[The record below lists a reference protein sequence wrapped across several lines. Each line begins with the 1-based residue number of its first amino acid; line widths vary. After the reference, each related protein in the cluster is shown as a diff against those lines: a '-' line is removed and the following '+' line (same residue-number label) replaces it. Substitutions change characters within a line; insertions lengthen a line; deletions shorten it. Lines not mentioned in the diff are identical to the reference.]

1 MISLRGLGKRFGPKE
16 LFSNVSI
23 ELYPG
28 QRYGLIGANGSGKT
42 TFLKILVGDEPA
54 DDGAIVFASG
64 TELGVLRQDRFLSDN
79 ERILDLAMAGDAPAF
94 SALQALT
101 RGDDLSPEKAGE
113 LEELLTARDGY
124 TLEARAR
131 EVLVGLGIP
140 SASLTNALG
149 TLSGGYKLRVLLAQ
163 VLVGKPHAL
172 FLDEPTNHLDI
183 LSIRW
188 LEGFLRNYEG
198 AALVISHDRHFL
210 DRITT
215 RMLDVDYGTITEYP
229 GNYTA
234 FVSQKA
240 LASEQLEAQI
250 ARNERIIAE
259 KRAFVERF
267 GAKATKAKQAQSRL
281 KQIEKIE
288 VLERETTSRRAPLFH
303 FKQARE
309 TGKDVLRAEELG
321 KAYGERVVLDQVNLF
336 VRRGER
342 IGIIGENGVGKSTL
356 LKILAGVLEADRGQF
371 SWGANVK
378 LGYFAQDHHDLLSN
392 PKLTPLDYVYEGAPD
407 ETVSAVRGE
416 LGRMLISGDEVK
428 KKVTVLSGG
437 EAARLVFARIGIEK
451 PNVLLLDEPTNHLD
465 LESIDALAASLQAY
479 EGTLLFVSHD
489 RWFVS
494 EVATRILE
502 IRKDGI
508 TDFPGT
514 FAEYLAK
521 DGSDHLDGTAVSL
534 KAKKELKDERLAE
547 RAQKAD
553 GAELSHEERKRRAN
567 RLKSLPKKRDELMAQ
582 IEQLEAKK
590 AAVEA
595 RFLEPKYFE
604 LTPASEQAQHRSD
617 RDLLGASIDAKIA
630 EWEALEAELEELGRV
645 ASSV

>member
-1 MISLRGLGKRFGPKE
+1 MISLRNLSKRFGPKE
-16 LFSNVSI
+16 LFSGVNI

-28 QRYGLIGANGSGKT
+28 HRYGLVGANGSGKT
-42 TFLKILVGDEPA
+42 TFLKILTGDEHA
-54 DDGAIVFASG
+54 DDGTISIPNGV
-64 TELGVLRQDRFLSDN
+64 ELGVLRQDRFLNDADP
-79 ERILDLAMAGDAPAF
+79 ILHVTMAGDAAAF
-94 SALQALT
+94 AALDTLT
-101 RGDDLSPEKAGE
+101 RGTEATPEKVAE
-113 LEELLTARDGY
+113 LEELLSARDGY
-124 TLEARAR
+124 TLEARAK
-131 EVLVGLGIP
+131 EILVGLGIP
-140 SASLTNALG
+140 AASFYQPLG

-163 VLVGKPHAL
+163 ILVAKPHAL

-188 LEGFLRNYEG
+188 LEGFLRAYEG
-198 AALVISHDRHFL
+198 AALIISHDRHFL
-210 DRITT
+210 DRVVT
-215 RMLDVDYGTITEYP
+215 RVLDVDYGTITEYP

-234 FVSQKA
+234 FGSQKA
-240 LASEQLEAQI
+240 LAQEQLEAQI
-250 ARNERIIAE
+250 ERNERIIAE

-303 FKQARE
+303 FRLARE
-309 TGKDVLRAEELG
+309 SGKDVLRAEDLAKSFG
-321 KAYGERVVLDQVNLF
+321 SRTVLDQVQLF

-356 LKILAGVLEADRGQF
+356 LKILAGVLEPDRGTF
-371 SWGANVK
+371 TWGANVK
-378 LGYFAQDHHDLLSN
+378 IGYFAQDHHDLLSD

-416 LGRMLISGDEVK
+416 LGRMLLSGEDVK
-428 KKVTVLSGG
+428 KKVSVLSGG

-465 LESIDALAASLQAY
+465 LESIEALAAALQSY

-508 TDFPGT
+508 TDFPGS
-514 FAEYLAK
+514 FAEYLEK
-521 DGSDHLDGTAVSL
+521 DGSDHLDGAAVSL
-534 KAKKELKDERLAE
+534 KAKKEQKEERLAE
-547 RAQKAD
+547 KTERA
-553 GAELSHEERKRRAN
+553 GGELSHEERKRRAN
-567 RLKSLPKKRDELMAQ
+567 RLKALPKKRDEIMAQ
-582 IEQLEAKK
+582 IEKLEEDK
-590 AAVEA
+590 AALES
-595 RFLEPKYFE
+595 RFLDPKYFE
-604 LTPASEQAQHRSD
+604 TTPAADQAKHRAEQDKISA
-617 RDLLGASIDAKIA
+617 AIDTKIA
-630 EWEALEAELEELGRV
+630 EWEAIEAEMEELSR
-645 ASSV
+645 AC

>member
-1 MISLRGLGKRFGPKE
+1 MISLRNLSKRFGPKE
-16 LFSNVSI
+16 LFSDVNI

-28 QRYGLIGANGSGKT
+28 HRYGLVGANGSGKT
-42 TFLKILVGDEPA
+42 TFLKILTGDEHA
-54 DDGAIVFASG
+54 DDGTISMQNGV
-64 TELGVLRQDRFLSDN
+64 ELGVLRQDRFLNDA
-79 ERILDLAMAGDAPAF
+79 EPILQVAMAGDALAF
-94 SALQALT
+94 SALDTLT
-101 RGDDLSPEKAGE
+101 RGAAGTPEKVAE
-113 LEELLTARDGY
+113 LEELLSARDGY
-124 TLEARAR
+124 TLEARAK
-131 EVLVGLGIP
+131 EILVGLGIP
-140 SASLTNALG
+140 AQSLHEPLG

-163 VLVGKPHAL
+163 ILVAKPHAL

-188 LEGFLRNYEG
+188 LEGFLRSYEG
-198 AALVISHDRHFL
+198 AALIISHDRHFL
-210 DRITT
+210 DRVVT
-215 RMLDVDYGTITEYP
+215 RVLDVDFGTITEYP

-240 LASEQLEAQI
+240 LAQEQLEAQI
-250 ARNERIIAE
+250 ERNERIIAE

-303 FKQARE
+303 FRLGRE
-309 TGKDVLRAEELG
+309 SGKDVLRAEDLAKSFG
-321 KAYGERVVLDQVNLF
+321 ARKVLDQVQIF

-356 LKILAGVLEADRGQF
+356 LKILAGVLEPDRGSF
-371 SWGANVK
+371 TWGANVK
-378 LGYFAQDHHDLLSN
+378 IGYFAQDHHDLLSD

-416 LGRMLISGDEVK
+416 LGRMLLSGDDVK
-428 KKVTVLSGG
+428 KKVSVLSGG

-465 LESIDALAASLQAY
+465 LESIEALAAALQAY

-514 FAEYLAK
+514 FAEYLEK
-521 DGSDHLDGTAVSL
+521 DGSDHLDGAAVSL
-534 KAKKELKDERLAE
+534 KAKKEQKEERLAE
-547 RAQKAD
+547 KTDRPSA
-553 GAELSHEERKRRAN
+553 GELSHEERKRHAN
-567 RLKSLPKKRDELMAQ
+567 RLKALPKKRDEIMAQ
-582 IEQLEAKK
+582 IEKLEADK
-590 AAVEA
+590 AVLES
-595 RFLEPKYFE
+595 RFLDPKYFE
-604 LTPASEQAQHRSD
+604 TTPAADQAKHRAEQDAIS
-617 RDLLGASIDAKIA
+617 ATIDAKIA
-630 EWEALEAELEELGRV
+630 EWEAIEAEIEELSR
-645 ASSV
+645 AS